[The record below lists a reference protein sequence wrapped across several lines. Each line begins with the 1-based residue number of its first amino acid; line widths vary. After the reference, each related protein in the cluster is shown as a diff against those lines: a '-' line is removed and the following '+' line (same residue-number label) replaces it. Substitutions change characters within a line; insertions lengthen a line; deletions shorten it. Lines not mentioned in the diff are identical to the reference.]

1 MWASLAVFI
10 KVSFHSVVF
19 LFEACTENALE
30 IFMSELF
37 TKSATTI
44 ALGKK
49 AKGEWTGSK
58 HCMCA

>member
-30 IFMSELF
+30 NFYEWIIHKKAPQQLHWV
-37 TKSATTI
+37 
-44 ALGKK
+44 K